1 MNMIAMKAVA
11 DAADRETRLVAT
23 IKRGPFGLWHVRATG
38 NGYPSEVALVDSA
51 QSERWLSALVE
62 DGFSIVDP
70 LHFCEMYGVLSE
82 PISQYED
89 SLDSAE
95 QPGAYVGSVTGDNGR
110 GHADDKLVF

>member
-1 MNMIAMKAVA
+1 MS
-11 DAADRETRLVAT
+11 ETRMIAT